1 MDSDAAALLAAA
13 RVHKEN
19 AAEALRISELELS
32 LIGWQKRLHEMEER
46 LRRSEQAEAAAW
58 SSTASPSI
66 ADAESPT
73 ARPRHPRT
81 SSDSNASRKPS
92 PPQETKAQETGT
104 DTGVG
109 NTSLPGAEDT
119 TMTTS
124 QPRTCA
130 VPVTTPPAA

>member
-58 SSTASPSI
+58 SSTASHFSRLP
-66 ADAESPT
+66 DV
-73 ARPRHPRT
+73 
-81 SSDSNASRKPS
+81 SS
-92 PPQETKAQETGT
+92 
-104 DTGVG
+104 V
-109 NTSLPGAEDT
+109 
-119 TMTTS
+119 
-124 QPRTCA
+124 
-130 VPVTTPPAA
+130 